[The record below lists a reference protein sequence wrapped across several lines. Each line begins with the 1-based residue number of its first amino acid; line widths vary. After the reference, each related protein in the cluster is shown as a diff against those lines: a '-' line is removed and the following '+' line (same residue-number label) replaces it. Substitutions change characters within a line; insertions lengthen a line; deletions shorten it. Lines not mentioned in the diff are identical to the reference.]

1 VDHPDWQ
8 TRERRDGDD
17 GELQLT
23 QAMAALRRVARP
35 GSLIVI
41 LSDFQAFSRTAQ
53 SYLSSI
59 ARHNEVLALFIN
71 DPIERELPPPGRYRL
86 VSGEAELAI
95 DTYIKT
101 ARSDY
106 ANAFEQRRHALETF
120 CHRYGIHLLPLS
132 TEDDPI
138 GALQSALGKRSR

>member
-1 VDHPDWQ
+1 
-8 TRERRDGDD
+8 
-17 GELQLT
+17 
-23 QAMAALRRVARP
+23 MAALRRVARP

-41 LSDFQAFSRTAQ
+41 LSDFQGFSRTAQ
-53 SYLSSI
+53 SYLSSV

-86 VSGEAELAI
+86 VMGESELAI
-95 DTYIKT
+95 DTYISS
-101 ARSDY
+101 ARREY
-106 ANAFEQRRHALETF
+106 ANAFEQRQHALEAF

-138 GALQSALGKRSR
+138 SALQTALGKRSR